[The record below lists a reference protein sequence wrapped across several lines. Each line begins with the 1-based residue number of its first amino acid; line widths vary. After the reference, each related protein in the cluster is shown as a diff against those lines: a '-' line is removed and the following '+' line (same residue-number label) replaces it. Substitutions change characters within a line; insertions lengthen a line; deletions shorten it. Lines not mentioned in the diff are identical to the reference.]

1 MIELDGLDFQSPS
14 FPFSQEFLEKKNAAE
29 VRGLGVGRRSP
40 QIQFQS
46 SPYACDIQQ
55 QETCLWKETGL
66 PESQL
71 GKRKKKKKN
80 TPNEMAFPSLKL
92 T

>member
-14 FPFSQEFLEKKNAAE
+14 FPFSQEFLGKENAAE

-46 SPYACDIQQ
+46 SPSMHVISSNKTLASGE
-55 QETCLWKETGL
+55 ETDL

-71 GKRKKKKKN
+71 EKRNK
-80 TPNEMAFPSLKL
+80 TPK
-92 T
+92 

>member
-1 MIELDGLDFQSPS
+1 MIELDGPDFQSPS

-55 QETCLWKETGL
+55 QETCLWRRNR
-66 PESQL
+66 PSRESA
-71 GKRKKKKKN
+71 GKKKKKKN